1 MFPSYNTHVSSRIV
15 ASNLHQQSLHHGFL
29 GKIQQSML
37 PRSIRKIPQFVIY
50 MYLIGVFFRSIES
63 CALLL
68 IEVAVVDN
76 SAYLTSKKMKR
87 SKRLLKETSDTSE
100 QENSEDVFKPP
111 PTKVKREF
119 SCLKC
124 HTYVPLFLIL
134 KIDCPVSLLP
144 VPLREMCVY
153 CFNLE

>member
-1 MFPSYNTHVSSRIV
+1 
-15 ASNLHQQSLHHGFL
+15 
-29 GKIQQSML
+29 
-37 PRSIRKIPQFVIY
+37 

-144 VPLREMCVY
+144 VPLQERCVFIASTY
-153 CFNLE
+153 SYSTDVM